1 MVKTLQDDR
10 PDWWDEYDDYLL
22 EKSEEDYEITMALK
36 PQRDL
41 DEQIV
46 LDELFPNESEINL

>member
-1 MVKTLQDDR
+1 MVKTFQDNH

-22 EKSEEDYEITMALK
+22 QKEEMDYEIAMALK

-46 LDELFPNESEINL
+46 LDELFPNEPEINL

>member
-1 MVKTLQDDR
+1 MAKTFQDDH

-22 EKSEEDYEITMALK
+22 QKSEEDYEIAMALK

-46 LDELFPNESEINL
+46 LDELFPE